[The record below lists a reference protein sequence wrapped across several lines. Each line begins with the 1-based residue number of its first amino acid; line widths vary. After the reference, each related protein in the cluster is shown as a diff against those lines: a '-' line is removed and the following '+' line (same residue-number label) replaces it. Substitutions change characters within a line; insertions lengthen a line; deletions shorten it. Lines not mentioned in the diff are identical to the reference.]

1 MVIITSLSKTYI
13 YITVWLTFINIFKKE
28 HVLKEHV
35 LKEQVLKEHVLKDS
49 FNCSK

>member
-13 YITVWLTFINIFKKE
+13 YNGMAYFYKYIKKE

-35 LKEQVLKEHVLKDS
+35 LKEHVL
-49 FNCSK
+49 